1 MTEFCVAEFNADLE
15 SKLDNLDVARAAEI
29 TRETCAS
36 PTSLVLALMY
46 LDRLRSHNPKYLQ
59 SVSSTD
65 LFLVSLMVASKY
77 LYDDGEED
85 EVFNDEWASSG
96 NLEKKELNRLELEFL
111 SAIDWNLYIN
121 PKEFESTTQR
131 LEAAVACKQVAMRQG
146 QWTTYSDINVL
157 SRQLEM
163 IRIWQLL
170 YEYTFKVTAVC
181 AFAYA
186 ASVMTMI
193 GTCQI
198 VKSTLNNGKSIKP
211 AEVIDLGTPVD
222 PDIPKEMDLLNDR
235 LRIDP
240 DCWNYDANETMNAEV
255 LRVQENEFCCPE
267 TTTTLMLRE
276 HVMMSRL
283 TKALFALKIGSFRD
297 LMLGPQVI
305 SGWGHV

>member
-15 SKLDNLDVARAAEI
+15 SKLGNLDVARAAEM

-46 LDRLRSHNPKYLQ
+46 LERIRCQNPNYLQ

-111 SAIDWNLYIN
+111 SAIDWNLYIH
-121 PKEFESTTQR
+121 PKDFESTSQR
-131 LEAAVACKQVAMRQG
+131 LEASVAGKQVSMRQG
-146 QWTTYSDINVL
+146 QWMTYSDINIL
-157 SRQLEM
+157 SNQMEM

-193 GTCQI
+193 GTCQV
-198 VKSTLNNGKSIKP
+198 VKSTLNNGKSIKS
-211 AEVIDLGTPVD
+211 AEIIDLPNNTPK
-222 PDIPKEMDLLNDR
+222 PMNTQDLEALNER

-240 DCWNYDANETMNAEV
+240 EWCIDANETINADIM
-255 LRVQENEFCCPE
+255 RVQENEFYCNPQ
-267 TTTTLMLRE
+267 TTWMLKE